1 VAETIFGNP
10 YIDSVLNST
19 TIERSF
25 SLDREDAEYVWHTDQ
40 ELREVEILNGEGW
53 QFQYENCLPWLIE
66 KGMVFYIPLGESH
79 RLIKGKTT
87 LHCRIIKHAK

>member
-1 VAETIFGNP
+1 MDLTFGKPYWEDADIREFDPSRDDAEFVWHQ
-10 YIDSVLNST
+10 DF
-19 TIERSF
+19 E
-25 SLDREDAEYVWHTDQ
+25 DREI
-40 ELREVEILNGEGW
+40 EILDGEGW

>member
-1 VAETIFGNP
+1 MDLTFGKP
-10 YIDSVLNST
+10 YWEDSV
-19 TIERSF
+19 IREFDPGRDDAEF
-25 SLDREDAEYVWHTDQ
+25 VWHRDAEDREI
-40 ELREVEILNGEGW
+40 EIVGGEGW

-66 KGMVFYIPLGESH
+66 KGMVFYIPLGERH